1 MLNYRIINEINIET
15 SRKIP
20 GRFIFIPIKMKK
32 LYTNYI
38 STFRGLS
45 REIWLL
51 SLVTFIN
58 RAGAMVIPFLSLY
71 LVNAKGFTLPQ
82 VGWIM
87 TAFGLGSLIGTLL
100 GGKLTN
106 TIGFYKVIVA
116 SLFLGG
122 IGFIFLQFV
131 ESFYGFC
138 FGIFFLILVAD
149 SYRPAIFVACEV
161 YSKPGNVTR
170 SITLIRLAINLGF
183 SIGPLIGGIIIATIN
198 YSSLFWIDGIT
209 CVLASFGLFMLLKP
223 KKHKGSDTDKVVK
236 KEGVPP
242 YLNYVFVLFF
252 IIMIANSI
260 CFVQYFSVM
269 PLYYEKAHFLTED
282 IIGWLFFINGALIVL
297 FEMPLISWL
306 ERKNMSK
313 TMATFWGVFFL
324 ALSFVVLNI
333 SSWTGV
339 VLIGMIL
346 MTIGEM
352 IGSPFSNA
360 LALEMAP
367 TGRKGSYMGVYSM
380 SFSISHI
387 FGHNLGMNM
396 VDSFGFNLTWI
407 TMFVFLIL
415 ICLGSL
421 WLHKLVKKKTKLAVT
436 KQISI
441 E

>member
-1 MLNYRIINEINIET
+1 
-15 SRKIP
+15 
-20 GRFIFIPIKMKK
+20 MKK

-38 STFRGLS
+38 NNFRGLTP
-45 REIWLL
+45 EIWLL

-87 TAFGLGSLIGTLL
+87 TSFGVGSLVGTWIG
-100 GGKLTN
+100 GRLTDS
-106 TIGFYKVIVA
+106 IGFYKVIVS

-122 IGFIFLQFV
+122 VGFVFLQFV
-131 ESFYGFC
+131 DSFYGFC
-138 FGIFFLILVAD
+138 LGIFTLILVAD
-149 SYRPAIFVACEV
+149 AYRPAIFVACEV

-198 YSSLFWIDGIT
+198 YTSLFWIDGLT
-209 CVLASFGLFMLLKP
+209 CIIASIGLFILLKP
-223 KKHKGSDTDKVVK
+223 KKSEENETEKVVK

-242 YLNYVFVLFF
+242 YLNGLFILFF
-252 IIMIANSI
+252 IIMVANSI

-269 PLYYEKAHFLTED
+269 PLYYEKAHFLSED
-282 IIGWLFFINGALIVL
+282 LIGWLFFINGALIVI
-297 FEMPLISWL
+297 FEMPLITWL
-306 ERKNMSK
+306 ERRKMSK

-324 ALSFVVLNI
+324 AISFIVLNI
-333 SSWTGV
+333 SSWSGV
-339 VLIGMIL
+339 LLIGMVL
-346 MTIGEM
+346 MTLGEM

-367 TGRKGSYMGVYSM
+367 KGRKGSYMGVYSM

-387 FGHNLGMNM
+387 IGHNAGMNL
-396 VDSFGFNLTWI
+396 VDGVGFNSTWYF
-407 TMFVFLIL
+407 MFAFLAI
-415 ICLGSL
+415 ICLATW
-421 WLHKLVKKKTKLAVT
+421 WLHKLMRRSRFSIPNKVV
-436 KQISI
+436 SI
-441 E
+441 EKEIIQ